1 MTRTGSEAAFPDTGA
16 TMAMFGKTP
25 TNGGEEMAKE
35 TNGAPVSR
43 EGAVSIIGPGMK
55 VTGDCECDGTLR
67 IEGTVE
73 GTVRAGKAVVVGK
86 DGAVKGDIYT
96 QDAIVGG
103 SVNGTLVAE
112 SRLELQATCTVEG
125 EIRARRVKLDEGGR
139 IKGTVQVGEN
149 AAIPTR
155 ESRPST
161 PSITPSAPTKPEA
174 VRA

>member
-1 MTRTGSEAAFPDTGA
+1 
-16 TMAMFGKTP
+16 MAMFGKTP

-55 VTGDCECDGTLR
+55 VTGDCETDGTLR
-67 IEGTVE
+67 IEGMVE

-96 QDAIVGG
+96 QDAIIGG

-112 SRLELQATCTVEG
+112 SRLELQATCAVEG

-139 IKGTVQVGEN
+139 VKGTVQVGEN

-155 ESRPST
+155 EGRAVSTPPSPVAPTPST
-161 PSITPSAPTKPEA
+161 TTKPEA
-174 VRA
+174 IRV